1 MKITAENKAIEIFNT
16 ALKQCELFGME
27 TNKENAKQISF
38 SHIFFLKSSWVDIG
52 LIDNLHL
59 SNFKKSIDFFNRVKE
74 IILNF

>member
-16 ALKQCELFGME
+16 ALKQCELFGIE
-27 TNKENAKQISF
+27 TTKENAKQIAF
-38 SHIFFLKSSWVDIG
+38 SHIFFIKSSWIDIG